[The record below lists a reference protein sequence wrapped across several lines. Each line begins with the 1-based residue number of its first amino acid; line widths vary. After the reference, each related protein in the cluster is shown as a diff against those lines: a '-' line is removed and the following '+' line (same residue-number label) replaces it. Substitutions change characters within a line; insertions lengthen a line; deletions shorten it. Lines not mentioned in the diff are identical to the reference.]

1 MYIAHWGMSSEATA
15 VATLL
20 ATVQSVVDFEGAG
33 CNNNGVGTHD

>member
-1 MYIAHWGMSSEATA
+1 MYIAYWGMSSEAT

-33 CNNNGVGTHD
+33 GNNNGVGTHD